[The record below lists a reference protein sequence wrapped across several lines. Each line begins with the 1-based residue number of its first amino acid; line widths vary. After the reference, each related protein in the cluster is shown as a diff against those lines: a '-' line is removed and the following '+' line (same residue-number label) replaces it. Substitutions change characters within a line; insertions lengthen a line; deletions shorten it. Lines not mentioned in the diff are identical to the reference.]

1 MNKDKQAG
9 AENILQIEPE
19 VVVEGKLTGSDLLYD
34 SIYFG
39 NRDQARAQVQAIMD
53 FFGREDEWIEFIDH
67 FALLRAVAHMAMRYA
82 GVPLSAVH
90 RLTQDYRARALKL
103 TEREDFRRLSLD
115 FVDACCAMVTDFRTC
130 FYSPAIVKAVGLIL
144 SDFRRPLKV
153 SEIAEI
159 LGLNPNHLS
168 NQFRKETGE
177 SLTAYLKD
185 VRLSYAMR
193 LLQISNLS
201 LSDIALEVGF
211 YDQSHFSRVFRERY
225 GMTPLEYRQKRYLI
239 P

>member
-1 MNKDKQAG
+1 M
-9 AENILQIEPE
+9 
-19 VVVEGKLTGSDLLYD
+19 
-34 SIYFG
+34 
-39 NRDQARAQVQAIMD
+39 
-53 FFGREDEWIEFIDH
+53 
-67 FALLRAVAHMAMRYA
+67 
-82 GVPLSAVH
+82 
-90 RLTQDYRARALKL
+90 
-103 TEREDFRRLSLD
+103 
-115 FVDACCAMVTDFRTC
+115 
-130 FYSPAIVKAVGLIL
+130 IL